1 MSVADEIMGETA
13 PPEYEEV
20 QMYACRWYCVRRR
33 TLRDILSHAM
43 NEHPRRLATRPAF
56 GRPAPGQALGY
67 AHVVTKRIR
76 KHPRR
81 TTAVHVHGPGAEPK
95 APPAAPAAEPA
106 HVPDVVELVS
116 PGAATRPRSV
126 VLDADKPEEVVAE
139 EDACTICMT
148 RRRDAVL
155 LPCAHLTCCYA
166 CAQAWRRRGQAAPG
180 AQTTCPTCRRPVAE
194 IKRVYR

>member
-1 MSVADEIMGETA
+1 MSATDEVMGETA

-20 QMYACRWYCVRRR
+20 QMYACHWCCVRRR

-67 AHVVTKRIR
+67 ARVVTARIR
-76 KHPRR
+76 KRPRR
-81 TTAVHVHGPGAEPK
+81 TTAAHVHERSAEPR

-106 HVPDVVELVS
+106 HVPDVVELVAPS
-116 PGAATRPRSV
+116 SAARPLRV

-139 EDACTICMT
+139 EDACTICMM

-155 LPCAHLTCCYA
+155 LPCAHLTCCYE
-166 CAQAWRRRGQAAPG
+166 CAQAWSRRGQAAPG
-180 AQTTCPTCRRPVAE
+180 AQTTCPTCRQPVAE
-194 IKRVYR
+194 VKRVYR